1 MTIYIR
7 VAYLQISGGDMRRA
21 ITYLQ
26 SLHRLSAANITM
38 DTLYMV
44 AGVIP
49 QVSSSNSYSSF
60 PRKKLMKSWQH
71 ANRLHFQDSKLPLT
85 K

>member
-1 MTIYIR
+1 
-7 VAYLQISGGDMRRA
+7 MRRA

-26 SLHRLSAANITM
+26 SLHRLSSATITM

-49 QVSSSNSYSSF
+49 KVKLIVFQLTMDAGRNRRNVEHLQISFFPPSPNGRKQNSEQW
-60 PRKKLMKSWQH
+60 L
-71 ANRLHFQDSKLPLT
+71 
-85 K
+85 